1 MRKRHVALAGLS
13 LLALTWLGVGL
24 LAPEAVLRGEF
35 ARQRWLAGAAA
46 HSVVAAN
53 HRWRYLQSG
62 QRGPLLVLLHGFTGS
77 KENWLPL
84 MRALGED
91 VRVIAPDLPGWG
103 ESERR
108 VGEDYGPSAQAQRLA
123 AFLAALPEP
132 PALVVGHSTG
142 GQVVGL
148 LAVEHPELVPRL
160 LLMSAAGVRFR
171 DNQFGR
177 AVLAGENPFQ
187 ATDRAEVHRY
197 LGIVFTDPPF
207 VPWPVDEA
215 LARQRR
221 RDAAFEQ
228 QVLDRIG
235 RGPEALKLQ
244 SLLPRVQ
251 APTLLLWCRDDRVI
265 DVSSVPIFRAGLPQS
280 DAVLFDGCGH
290 MPMMARPQETAQ
302 AIKRF
307 L

>member
-13 LLALTWLGVGL
+13 LLALAWLGTGL

-35 ARQRWLAGAAA
+35 ARQRWLAGAEL
-46 HSVVAAN
+46 HSTLVAK
-53 HRWRYLQSG
+53 HHWRYLQSG
-62 QRGPLLVLLHGFTGS
+62 QRGPLLVLVHGFTGS

-84 MRALGED
+84 MRALGGE
-91 VRVIAPDLPGWG
+91 VRVVAPDLPGWG

-108 VGEDYGPSAQAQRLA
+108 AGEDYGPSAQAQRLA
-123 AFLAALPEP
+123 AFLAALPEKP
-132 PALVVGHSTG
+132 TLVVGHSMG
-142 GQVVGL
+142 GQIVGL
-148 LAVEHPELVPRL
+148 LAVEHPELAPRL

-177 AVLAGENPFQ
+177 AVLAGDNPFQ
-187 ATDRAEVHRY
+187 ATNRAEVHRY

-235 RGPEALKLQ
+235 RSPEALKLQ
-244 SLLPRVQ
+244 PLLPQVR

-265 DVSSVPIFRAGLPQS
+265 DASSVPIFQAGLPQS
-280 DAVLFDGCGH
+280 EAVLLKGCGH
-290 MPMMARPQETAQ
+290 MPMMAQPQETAQ
-302 AIKRF
+302 AIKAF